1 LLFLAIRLGARN
13 LFRNRRRAVITALS
27 VAFGVCVAVVFIGTR
42 QSMYDRLIDS
52 GAKSGYGLLS
62 LSQPGFI
69 AEPSPSSQFSW
80 DESLRQQL
88 AQLPGVTLVAPRIAA
103 MAVIAT
109 SKSST
114 GAALLGIDPEVEPI
128 ASNQM
133 LANLVY
139 GTALAPGDQQGCLI
153 GTAMAAHLGVNLG
166 EKVIFTTTDRQGQIV
181 SSIAYVRGTFKT
193 GSLELD
199 GHLVV
204 LPLALMRQTL
214 DYPANGVSF
223 LAIFAPPESDL
234 AAIGEALK
242 HRLGSLPLELSSW
255 RKTLPDVAQAIDLD
269 ASLYRVLFTFTG
281 IIVSIGILNTMM
293 LNILERRREFGVMLA
308 LGLTPVTLV
317 SMVLSEALMIG
328 LLGLVLGA
336 LVAAPLYWYLHQFGL
351 DLTIFLK
358 DGVTAQ
364 TRGIEDLLGCRLVMG
379 DIKQIAFGL
388 IAMNFLAAL
397 YPAVAAART
406 VPILAIRAPQ

>member
-52 GAKSGYGLLS
+52 GAKGGYGLFS
-62 LSQPGFI
+62 VSQPGYI
-69 AEPSPSSQFSW
+69 AEPSPSSQFAW
-80 DESLRQQL
+80 DQSLRQQL

-139 GTALAPGDQQGCLI
+139 GTVLAPGDQQGCLI
-153 GTAMAAHLGVNLG
+153 GAAMAAHLGVNLG

-181 SSIAYVRGTFKT
+181 SSIAYLRGTFRT

-214 DYPANGVSF
+214 DYPENGVSF

-234 AAIGEALK
+234 VAIGEALK
-242 HRLGSLPLELSSW
+242 KRLGSLPLELSSW

-336 LVAAPLYWYLHQFGL
+336 VVASPLYWYLHQFGL

-358 DGVTAQ
+358 DGVASQ
-364 TRGIEDLLGCRLVMG
+364 TKGIEDLLGCRITMG

>member
-1 LLFLAIRLGARN
+1 MLFLAIRLGARN

-52 GAKSGYGLLS
+52 GAKGGYGLFS
-62 LSQPGFI
+62 VSQPGYI
-69 AEPSPSSQFSW
+69 AEPSPSSQFAW
-80 DESLRQQL
+80 DQSLRQQL

-139 GTALAPGDQQGCLI
+139 GTVLAPGDQQGCLI
-153 GTAMAAHLGVNLG
+153 GAAMAAHLGVNLG

-181 SSIAYVRGTFKT
+181 SSIAYLRGTFRT

-214 DYPANGVSF
+214 DYPENGVSF

-234 AAIGEALK
+234 VAIGEALK
-242 HRLGSLPLELSSW
+242 KRLGSLPLELSSW

-336 LVAAPLYWYLHQFGL
+336 VVASPLYWYLHQFGL

-358 DGVTAQ
+358 DGVASQ
-364 TRGIEDLLGCRLVMG
+364 TKGIEDLLGCRITMG